1 MSQPTDNNLYRV
13 ITKAAAIFGGVQVVS
28 ILCSVVRTKI
38 IAVLL
43 GCVGIG
49 IIGLY
54 NSAIETIT
62 ALTGLGIRSSSVREI
77 SEAHNKDDKSD
88 ISRIVTVVRR
98 WSWFVGLLGAV
109 VLITLSPLLS
119 QYTFGDN
126 EHIWGFVWLSCTLLF
141 NALASGEQAIL
152 QGTKQ
157 LKRLAR
163 CSVYGSIA
171 ALLVSLPLYYFMGI
185 DGIVPSLILYAAATL
200 IVTLV
205 YKDREIEKSDITLQ
219 QTAQQGRDMV
229 TLGVFMTVSSFITTL
244 FSYIFAAYLNTRSGE
259 ATVGYYQ
266 AGFTLM
272 NKYVGLIFT
281 AMAMEYY
288 PRLSGVA
295 KDNASLS
302 QYVGKQV
309 EMMQLML
316 APIIAIFIV
325 LHPLMVQILYTTDFH
340 VINSYLLLAIQGIS
354 FKAISWSIGFVLLA
368 KGSGKL
374 YFTTELI
381 SDTITLALNIV
392 GYRYWGLAGVGASY
406 TVGFIL
412 YLIIIYAVCR
422 HSYNIEPGRK
432 AWVATGLTT
441 LVAVAT
447 LVCYIYLRPV
457 AWIITIATTAVCAL
471 LLYRKWQGKE
481 GNVKK

>member
-1 MSQPTDNNLYRV
+1 MSQPSDNNLYRV
-13 ITKAAAIFGGVQVVS
+13 ITQAAAIFGGVQVVS
-28 ILCSVVRTKI
+28 ILCSVIRTKV

-43 GCVGIG
+43 GSVGIG

-54 NSAIETIT
+54 NNAIETIT

-77 SEAHNKDDKSD
+77 SEAHNREDDNEL
-88 ISRIVTVVRR
+88 SRIVTIVRR

-119 QYTFGDN
+119 QYTFGDD

-171 ALLVSLPLYYFMGI
+171 ALIVSVPLYYFMGV
-185 DGIVPSLILYAAATL
+185 DGIVPSLILYAAVTL
-200 IVTLV
+200 IVTLL
-205 YKDREIEKSDITLQ
+205 YKDRTIEQSDISLQ
-219 QTAQQGRDMV
+219 QTVHQGRDMV

-244 FSYIFAAYLNTRSGE
+244 FSYIFAAYLNARSGE

-295 KDNASLS
+295 NDNVSLS

-325 LHPLMVQILYTTDFH
+325 LHPIMVQLLYTSDFFT
-340 VINSYLLLAIQGIS
+340 INGYLLLAIQGIS

-374 YFTTELI
+374 YFITELL

-392 GYRYWGLAGVGASY
+392 GYHYWGLAGVGASY
-406 TVGFIL
+406 TIGFIL

-422 HSYNIEPGRK
+422 HNYHIEPGRK
-432 AWVATGLTT
+432 AWMATAITT
-441 LVAVAT
+441 LIAVAT
-447 LVCYIYLRPV
+447 LVSYLYVRPL
-457 AWIITIATTAVCAL
+457 AWIITLAATTASGI
-471 LLYRKWQGKE
+471 LLYRKWK
-481 GNVKK
+481 GNEMG

>member
-1 MSQPTDNNLYRV
+1 MSQSPNNLYRV

-43 GCVGIG
+43 GSVGIG

-54 NSAIETIT
+54 NNAIETIT

-77 SEAHNKDDKSD
+77 SEADGQEDKQEL
-88 ISRIVTVVRR
+88 SRIVTVVRR

-109 VLITLSPLLS
+109 VLITLAPILS
-119 QYTFGDN
+119 QYTFGDK

-141 NALASGEQAIL
+141 NALTSGEQAIL

-157 LKRLAR
+157 LKRLAY
-163 CSVYGSIA
+163 CSVYGSLV
-171 ALLVSLPLYYFMGI
+171 ALVISLPLYYFMGI

-200 IVTLV
+200 IITLL
-205 YKDREIEKSDITLQ
+205 YKDRTIEKSDISLQ
-219 QTAQQGRDMV
+219 QTARQGRNMI

-244 FSYIFAAYLNTRSGE
+244 FSYIFSAYLNACSGE

-288 PRLSGVA
+288 PRLSSVA

-316 APIIAIFIV
+316 APIIALFIV
-325 LHPLMVQILYTTDFH
+325 LHPIMIQLLYTTEFYS
-340 VINSYLLLAIQGIS
+340 INGYLLLAIQGIS
-354 FKAISWSIGFVLLA
+354 FKAISWAIGFVLLA

-374 YFTTELI
+374 YFITELI
-381 SDTITLALNIV
+381 SDTITLALNII
-392 GYRYWGLAGVGASY
+392 GYHYWGLAGVGASY
-406 TVGFIL
+406 TIGFIL
-412 YLIIIYAVCR
+412 YLVIIYAVCR
-422 HSYNIEPGRK
+422 HNYAINPSRT
-432 AWVATGLTT
+432 AWLSTLTT
-441 LVAVAT
+441 T
-447 LVCYIYLRPV
+447 LIAIVTAICYLYLRPMSWV
-457 AWIITIATTAVCAL
+457 ITIITTVTSAI

-481 GNVKK
+481 EEKLD

>member
-1 MSQPTDNNLYRV
+1 MSQSSDNNLYRV
-13 ITKAAAIFGGVQVVS
+13 ITKAVAIFGGVQVVG
-28 ILCSVVRTKI
+28 ILCSVIRTKV

-43 GCVGIG
+43 GSVGIG

-54 NSAIETIT
+54 NNAIETIT

-77 SEAHNKDDKSD
+77 SDAHNRDNNNEL
-88 ISRIVTVVRR
+88 SRIVTVVRR
-98 WSWFVGLLGAV
+98 WSWFVGLLGAL
-109 VLITLSPLLS
+109 VLISLSPLLS
-119 QYTFGDN
+119 RYTFGDN

-141 NALASGEQAIL
+141 NALASGEQAVL

-163 CSVYGSIA
+163 CSVYGSFA
-171 ALLVSLPLYYFMGI
+171 ALVVSVPLYYFMGL

-200 IVTLV
+200 IVTLL
-205 YKDREIEKSDITLQ
+205 YKDRTIEKSDLSMR
-219 QTAQQGRDMV
+219 QTAQQGREMV

-244 FSYIFAAYLNTRSGE
+244 FSYIFAAYLNARSGE
-259 ATVGYYQ
+259 AAVGYYQ

-302 QYVGKQV
+302 LHVGKQV

-325 LHPLMVQILYTTDFH
+325 LHPVMVRLLYTSDFYT
-340 VINSYLLLAIQGIS
+340 INGYLLLAIQGIS

-374 YFTTELI
+374 YFITELL
-381 SDTITLALNIV
+381 SDTITLTLNIV
-392 GYRYWGLAGVGASY
+392 GYHYFGLAGVGASY

-422 HSYNIEPGRK
+422 HNYNIEPGRK
-432 AWVATGLTT
+432 AWGATGLTS
-441 LVAVAT
+441 LVAMAS
-447 LVCYIYLRPV
+447 LGCYLYIRPL
-457 AWIITIATTAVCAL
+457 AWIITLATIVVCAK
-471 LLYRKWQGKE
+471 LLYDKWQGIEKGE
-481 GNVKK
+481 

>member
-1 MSQPTDNNLYRV
+1 MSQPSDNNLYRV

-28 ILCSVVRTKI
+28 ILCSVIRTKI

-43 GCVGIG
+43 GSVGIG

-54 NSAIETIT
+54 NNAIETIT

-77 SEAHNKDDKSD
+77 SEAHNRENENEL
-88 ISRIVTVVRR
+88 SRIVTIVRR

-109 VLITLSPLLS
+109 VLITLSPVLS
-119 QYTFGDN
+119 QYTFGDD

-171 ALLVSLPLYYFMGI
+171 ALVVSVPLYYFMGV
-185 DGIVPSLILYAAATL
+185 DGIVPSLILYAMATL
-200 IVTLV
+200 IVTLL
-205 YKDREIEKSDITLQ
+205 YKDRTVEKSDISMQ
-219 QTAQQGRDMV
+219 QTLHQGRDMV

-244 FSYIFAAYLNTRSGE
+244 FSYIFAAYLNARSGE

-295 KDNASLS
+295 NDNASLS

-325 LHPLMVQILYTTDFH
+325 LHPIMVQLLYTADFFT
-340 VINSYLLLAIQGIS
+340 INGYLLLAIQGIS

-374 YFTTELI
+374 YFITELL
-381 SDTITLALNIV
+381 SDTITLALNVV
-392 GYRYWGLAGVGASY
+392 GYHYWGLAGVGASY
-406 TVGFIL
+406 TIGFIL

-422 HSYNIEPGRK
+422 HNYHIEP
-432 AWVATGLTT
+432 
-441 LVAVAT
+441 
-447 LVCYIYLRPV
+447 
-457 AWIITIATTAVCAL
+457 
-471 LLYRKWQGKE
+471 
-481 GNVKK
+481 

>member
-1 MSQPTDNNLYRV
+1 MSQPAEHNLNRL
-13 ITKAAAIFGGVQVVS
+13 ITKAAALFGGVQVVG
-28 ILCSVVRTKI
+28 IICSVIRTKV

-43 GCVGIG
+43 GSTGIG

-77 SEAHNKDDKSD
+77 SEAHSRDDNSE

-109 VLITLSPLLS
+109 ILISLAPLLS
-119 QYTFGDN
+119 KWTFGDDN
-126 EHIWGFVWLSCTLLF
+126 HIWGFVLLSCTMLF
-141 NALASGEQAIL
+141 NALTSGEQAIL

-157 LKRLAR
+157 LRRLAR

-171 ALLVSLPLYYFMGI
+171 SLLVSLPLYYFMGI
-185 DGIVPSLILYAAATL
+185 DGIVPSLILYAAATW
-200 IVTLV
+200 IVTLF
-205 YKDREIEKSDITLQ
+205 YRERNIATTPMNIR
-219 QTAQQGRDMV
+219 QTATQGREMV

-244 FSYIFAAYLNTRSGE
+244 FSYIFAAYLNARSGE
-259 ATVGYYQ
+259 AVVGYYQ

-288 PRLSGVA
+288 PRLASVA
-295 KDNASLS
+295 KDNEQLS
-302 QYVGKQV
+302 HYVGKQV

-316 APIIAIFIV
+316 APIIAVFIM
-325 LHPLMVQILYTTDFH
+325 LHPLMVQILYTADFF
-340 VINSYLLLAIQGIS
+340 VINGYLLLAIQGIT
-354 FKAISWSIGFVLLA
+354 FKAISWSLGFVLLA

-374 YFTTELI
+374 YFVTEFL

-392 GYRYWGLAGVGASY
+392 GYHYWGLAGVGASY
-406 TVGFIL
+406 TIGFIL
-412 YLIIIYAVCR
+412 YLIIIYVVCR
-422 HSYNIEPGRK
+422 QNYNIQPGRT
-432 AWVATGLTT
+432 AWVATATVT
-441 LVAVAT
+441 LIAVIL
-447 LVCYIYLRPV
+447 LVTYIYLRWA
-457 AWIITIATTAVCAL
+457 AWIITIFTLATSAT
-471 LLYRKWQGKE
+471 LLYHRLRNKE
-481 GNVKK
+481 E